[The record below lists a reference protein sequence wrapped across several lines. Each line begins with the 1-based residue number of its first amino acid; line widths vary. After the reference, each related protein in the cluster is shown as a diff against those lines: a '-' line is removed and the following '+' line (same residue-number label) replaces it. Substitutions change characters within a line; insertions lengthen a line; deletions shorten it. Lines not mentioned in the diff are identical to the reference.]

1 MTPTSRPHLAATL
14 LLLALTACATGA
26 GSPQPSAAG
35 PTPVV
40 EAHAEVDTAIPNDW
54 RTVASPADRER
65 VERVDEAWAAALA
78 TARTRGH
85 RRKVDAEGELLQPA
99 AALPRPA
106 PTPGSY
112 RCRAIKLGGAVGFR
126 AFPPYFCYVEAEGDL
141 LILDKQTGSERPR
154 GRVWADGDQRLIF
167 LGALELGGER
177 TPPAYGEKPERNVA
191 GVVERV
197 GPFRWRLVMPA
208 TRPGAS
214 LDVLEMVPAPQSIR
228 SLVPAP
234 SPTTKASGRS

>member
-1 MTPTSRPHLAATL
+1 MTALSRPACLATL
-14 LLLALTACATGA
+14 TVLALSACATRQLPSTPPTLISEAPPVEEEA
-26 GSPQPSAAG
+26 GG
-35 PTPVV
+35 IPT
-40 EAHAEVDTAIPNDW
+40 DW
-54 RTVASPADRER
+54 RAIASPADRER
-65 VERVDEAWAAALA
+65 IDRVGDAWAAALA
-78 TARTRGH
+78 NARAKGH
-85 RRKVDAEGELLQPA
+85 RRKVVAEGELLDPA
-99 AALPRPA
+99 AGLPRAA

-126 AFPPYFCYVEAEGDL
+126 AFPPYFCYVEAEGPL

-154 GRVWADGDQRLIF
+154 GRVWNDGDAKLVF
-167 LGALELGGER
+167 LGALELGSEG
-177 TPPAYGEKPERNVA
+177 TPPAYGQRPERDVA

-228 SLVPAP
+228 SPMLNESA
-234 SPTTKASGRS
+234 AS

>member
-1 MTPTSRPHLAATL
+1 MTASSRPTQLATL
-14 LLLALTACATGA
+14 AMLALSACAA
-26 GSPQPSAAG
+26 RPVAAPVAA

-40 EAHAEVDTAIPNDW
+40 EVTAIEEEPGGIPTDW

-65 VERVDEAWAAALA
+65 IERVGEAWAAALA
-78 TARTRGH
+78 TARTKGH
-85 RRKVDAEGELLQPA
+85 RRKIAAEGELLLPA
-99 AALPRPA
+99 AGLPRAA

-112 RCRAIKLGGAVGFR
+112 RCRQIKLGGAVGFR
-126 AFPPYFCYVEAEGDL
+126 AFPPYFCYVEAEGPL

-154 GRVWADGDQRLIF
+154 GRVWNDGDKQLVF
-167 LGALELGGER
+167 LGALELGGEGS
-177 TPPAYGEKPERNVA
+177 PPAYGQRPERDVA

-228 SLVPAP
+228 SPMLTGSA
-234 SPTTKASGRS
+234 AS